1 VRGIPPTAFT
11 IPSGQPEGLTLAR
24 LEARIG
30 LVDDVDAAL
39 AAHHPVVTVA
49 LQERLQ
55 GIADFHGL
63 HLIFQAEG
71 RVTPVRLLNTGGVI
85 SGVATGCQPIRPNA
99 FLMSTSLNFW
109 ITIAVFLFSG
119 SLIAVLVRM
128 ERRPRET
135 LEPRLIP
142 TTPLIIIFAFIGLLA
157 LVHLANLY
165 GIHTGRR

>member
-1 VRGIPPTAFT
+1 
-11 IPSGQPEGLTLAR
+11 
-24 LEARIG
+24 
-30 LVDDVDAAL
+30 
-39 AAHHPVVTVA
+39 
-49 LQERLQ
+49 
-55 GIADFHGL
+55 
-63 HLIFQAEG
+63 
-71 RVTPVRLLNTGGVI
+71 
-85 SGVATGCQPIRPNA
+85 
-99 FLMSTSLNFW
+99 MSTSLNVW
-109 ITIAVFLFSG
+109 ITLAVFLVSG